1 MMNIKRAAVLGIAL
15 STLFCVPAFAKT
27 EGQWV
32 NDGRQFQKPDGTLAY
47 NEWIEGDNG
56 SFFYVG
62 ADGNYVTGWR
72 TIRETNGEAT
82 HEYYFNPADGA
93 MFYSTYTPDGFWVNG
108 DGVKVEDPAAAAT
121 ETAEGAQQE
130 TAQTE
135 AQTQAAETA
144 AETADSGQQAEAG
157 SLAEGYSATAA
168 AELLALLN
176 QERSNAGQEPLAENE
191 DLRLAAEVRAKE
203 IAENPGGSSIYVRP
217 EQHYM
222 SETGAMTDSSVTAV
236 SQEARKQFVRGNSI
250 MITESA
256 AWSVQSPEEAV
267 ADWFSKN
274 DSVEDKTN
282 KKYILDTLGYGF
294 DSIGVSCYVKD
305 GRQFYSVFIGAASQS

>member
-1 MMNIKRAAVLGIAL
+1 MNIKRAAVLGIAL

-203 IAENPGGSSIYVRP
+203 IAEELERSDIATGG
-217 EQHYM
+217 
-222 SETGAMTDSSVTAV
+222 A
-236 SQEARKQFVRGNSI
+236 KK
-250 MITESA
+250 TE
-256 AWSVQSPEEAV
+256 PEEEPV
-267 ADWFSKN
+267 QLSLFDTMGILP
-274 DSVEDKTN
+274 VEVKESPVEQEL
-282 KKYILDTLGYGF
+282 KALDLGNMTPIQALNLLYELQQK
-294 DSIGVSCYVKD
+294 C
-305 GRQFYSVFIGAASQS
+305 R